1 MCLKVEVTFFE
12 LSLSSSW
19 KEDVIAEL
27 NQSPGP
33 LGSSMLNL
41 AERQDRHIL
50 GSCREE
56 SYHLS
61 PMLLTAG
68 LYLYKRNTFYW
79 VQLLLFW
86 SSVV

>member
-1 MCLKVEVTFFE
+1 MCLKVKVTFLE

-19 KEDVIAEL
+19 KEDVIPEL

-33 LGSSMLNL
+33 LGNSMWSL
-41 AERQDRHIL
+41 AERQDTHIL
-50 GSCREE
+50 GSCRED

-61 PMLLTAG
+61 PM